1 MFRGKTSLV
10 PSMLNEN
17 GIFEQLSPGF
27 EKIKDRAVR
36 QAIKAAILEVE
47 AARKLTELTHVK
59 KMEGFRNAYRLRVG
73 EFRIGFFLEND
84 TVVFARAVN
93 RKDIYDVFP

>member
-1 MFRGKTSLV
+1 MKTA
-10 PSMLNEN
+10 
-17 GIFEQLSPGF
+17 FLSSF
-27 EKIKDRAVR
+27 HRDLKKIKDRAVR
-36 QAIKAAILEVE
+36 QAIKTAILE

-59 KMEGFRNAYRLRVG
+59 KMEGFRSAYRLRVG
-73 EFRIGFFLEND
+73 EFRVGFFLEND